1 MALHDS
7 ERLGTL
13 EREFG
18 QLNANLERLLARQ
31 PGTHASYQS
40 RPAKAVAGGSTYPTG
55 GNTFYVEFQDG
66 TFTKTPGTQSPT
78 YQGRNATN
86 LEVAHCLS
94 GTVPTENSLIEVFWW
109 SDRWWWDP
117 GAPAST
123 PPAPEGEVVHVK
135 FDIPASGEDLDT
147 ILTWPHGAAPAAMS
161 GKLVTLDT
169 AQTFDE
175 RPVWTDGAAVWIVP
189 CPTHPI
195 LDAVNYGWP
204 YFRAGMVY
212 VGRKIGTYTVSSDA
226 RTLVLVGEYGR
237 NPKLIWGATHNA
249 DSIAGETEYV
259 WGTASTTAATFDGG
273 AAVTI
278 DSSGRFKTDLWARY
292 GRLVWEFTVE
302 RPTRTAGGGNF
313 RLRFANS
320 PTSNFGTDL
329 FEESMGPENYYQRI
343 KNVGSWPLQAVPE
356 DEIWQVYF
364 NYSGP
369 SADVVTL
376 VLRVGLELYY

>member
-1 MALHDS
+1 MTRSD
-7 ERLGTL
+7 ERLAQL
-13 EREFG
+13 EREMGSIRATLDRIRAREVGPHPSPFT
-18 QLNANLERLLARQ
+18 RLAR
-31 PGTHASYQS
+31 
-40 RPAKAVAGGSTYPTG
+40 AVAGGSAYPTG
-55 GNTFYVEFQDG
+55 GNVFRIEFLDG
-66 TFTKTPGTQSPT
+66 SYSKSTGTQNAS
-78 YQGRNATN
+78 YAVRNANN
-86 LEVAHCLS
+86 LEFCRCTS
-94 GTVPTENSLIEVFWW
+94 GTVPTENAVIEVFWW

-135 FDIPASGEDLDT
+135 FDIPTSGEDLDT
-147 ILTWPHGAAPAAMS
+147 ILSWPHSAAPAAMS

-169 AQTFDE
+169 AQAFDE
-175 RPVWTDGAAVWIVP
+175 RPVWNDGAAVWIVP

-226 RTLVLVGEYGR
+226 RTLVIVGEYGR

-249 DSIAGETEYV
+249 DSITGETEYV

-278 DSSGRFKTDLWARY
+278 DSSSRFKTDLWARY

-313 RLRFANS
+313 KLRFANS

-329 FEESMGPENYYQRI
+329 FEQTLGPENYYQRI

-356 DEIWQVYF
+356 DEIWQVLF